1 MEGKLIAYAVLSFA
15 FLNLL
20 AAQTAANNSTIINP
34 AWAYRYYLT
43 NQTNP
48 RHVYPEGVVSY
59 GLSGQLFNSS
69 PDGVVF
75 SNSLVPY
82 QITTNA
88 IFGCVNITSMAMN
101 YSNVTGAP
109 TGFGPGLILDV
120 NLVVNSTNNE
130 SYTYSLN
137 DGFMF
142 NTSDKVYQ
150 FFDSIVNYSK
160 YGTSIISSNTV
171 SGHGLTFHPS
181 ETASNVAFYKYFSGE
196 SRTGNQSAGTTWK
209 RYLLPTTLCPIIKTY
224 EQGTHPVVQ
233 FGYSINGNAGFYDN
247 VTFSAPAK
255 TSYMLITPYKIAP
268 SETDLYDAEFVF
280 GGDAIGNQNVTFNSL
295 NATDMWMFYDSN
307 GTFLPF
313 PNLYTTGWNVFQGAT
328 NAKVVPSGGYAEV
341 KVGTPNL
348 FSNITYQDTGRMPS
362 YYADV
367 SSWIEAQ
374 RNAAAP
380 QQVASNS
387 SHWNEYNYT
396 KNVLGVNF
404 HVQAYVV
411 KLNGQEKIV
420 LAAVL
425 AIMAVLVLII
435 YKNLRKG
442 KKNPKK

>member
-1 MEGKLIAYAVLSFA
+1 MIAYAVLSFA

-34 AWAYRYYLT
+34 AWAYHYYLT

-109 TGFGPGLILDV
+109 TSFGPGLILDV

-130 SYTYSLN
+130 SYTYSLH

-142 NTSDKVYQ
+142 NTSDKVYAV
-150 FFDSIVNYSK
+150 FDDIANYS
-160 YGTSIISSNTV
+160 GHGASVISSNTI
-171 SGHGLTFHPS
+171 SGNGFTSYENGPAPHSSIYGYINGEIRISSTNV
-181 ETASNVAFYKYFSGE
+181 ETSWE
-196 SRTGNQSAGTTWK
+196 
-209 RYLLPTTLCPIIKTY
+209 RYSLPITMCPIIKTY

-268 SETDLYDAEFVF
+268 SGTDLYDAEFVF
-280 GGDAIGNQNVTFNSL
+280 AGDEIGNQNVTFNSL
-295 NATDMWMFYDSN
+295 NATGMWMFYDSN

-313 PNLYTTGWNVFQGAT
+313 PNLYTTGWNVRQGAT

-348 FSNITYQDTGRMPS
+348 FSNITYQDTGRMPN

-367 SSWIEAQ
+367 SAWIEAQ

-380 QQVASNS
+380 QQAASNS
-387 SHWNEYNYT
+387 SYWNEYNYT

-420 LAAVL
+420 LAAALV
-425 AIMAVLVLII
+425 IMAVLVLII